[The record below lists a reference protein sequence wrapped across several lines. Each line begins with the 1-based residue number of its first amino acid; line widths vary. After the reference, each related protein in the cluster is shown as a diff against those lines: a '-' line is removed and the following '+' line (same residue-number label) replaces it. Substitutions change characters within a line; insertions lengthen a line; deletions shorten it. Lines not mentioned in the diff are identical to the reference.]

1 MNKLYF
7 SQVDSRWKN
16 NPYPSPSLPNAT
28 IGTGGCGVCVASM
41 IVSSFKDIVMPDKMA
56 QIFME
61 KGFRVN
67 GGTSNAAMDWI
78 AENYGI
84 NHELKWKLD
93 DAIDCLKR
101 GGMVVA
107 LCSKGLFTTG
117 GHFIVLAGMK
127 NDDTIIV
134 YDSYLYS
141 NKFNA
146 YGRAGKATVD
156 GNKVYVS
163 YANMKEYGAYHQ
175 LWCYYPYK
183 TDAIDYNQNIHSQ
196 MKVCNVSTNLNVRQS
211 PGGNIVGKL
220 KNNDIVTVYEKIGG
234 WARIGDNRWVSL
246 SYLTSNLKPEGTLKK
261 TRYVLGK
268 YVTNVRTAL
277 NVRVSPVNGKV
288 MKTYKNGT
296 RFDTYEIR
304 DNWARTPSGWV
315 CLDYCKLVYRYNT
328 QF

>member
-1 MNKLYF
+1 MSKIYF
-7 SQVDSRWKN
+7 SQVDSRWKDN
-16 NPYPSPSLPNAT
+16 SYPSPSLPNAT
-28 IGTGGCGVCVASM
+28 IGSGGCGVCVASM
-41 IVSSFKDIVMPDKMA
+41 IVSSFKDIITPDKMA

-78 AENYGI
+78 AENYNI
-84 NHELKWKLD
+84 DHALKWKLD

-101 GGMVVA
+101 GGMVIA

-127 NDDTIIV
+127 DDNTIIV

-141 NKFNA
+141 NKFNS

-183 TDAIDYNQNIHSQ
+183 NDAFNYDKQKTSQ
-196 MKVCNVSTNLNVRQS
+196 MKVFNVSTSLNVRKTPAGEIIDS
-211 PGGNIVGKL
+211 L
-220 KNNDIVTVYEKIGG
+220 KNNTIVNVYEKNGA
-234 WARIGDNRWVSL
+234 WARIGENRWVSL
-246 SYLTSNLKPEGTLKK
+246 TYLTSNLTNKAQELPKK
-261 TRYVLGK
+261 RYVLGK
-268 YVTNVRTAL
+268 YVTCVNTAL
-277 NVRVSPVNGKV
+277 NVRVSPVNGAV

-304 DNWARTPSGWV
+304 ENWARTPSGWV
-315 CLDYCKLVYRYNT
+315 CLDYCKLVYRY
-328 QF
+328 F